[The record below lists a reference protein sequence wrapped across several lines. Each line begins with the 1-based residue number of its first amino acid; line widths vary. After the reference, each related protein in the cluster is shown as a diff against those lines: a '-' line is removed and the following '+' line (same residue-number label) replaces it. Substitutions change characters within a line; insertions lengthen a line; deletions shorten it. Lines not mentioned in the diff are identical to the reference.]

1 MKKYNYIIGIFLI
14 ILGCLSGIILDTLG
28 FILAILGIVL
38 VLLSKQ
44 KVWIKLLT
52 IFLLPIILV
61 YGMFIFIFSNS

>member
-44 KVWIKLLT
+44 KSLDKITHYFSSSYNLSLRNVYFY
-52 IFLLPIILV
+52 IF
-61 YGMFIFIFSNS
+61 